1 MILLSFA
8 YAKLSSIIPPPE
20 NVKKEFLKFLKK
32 FLKISENP
40 TTPTRSAYGG
50 FSRPL
55 IYASAQSAL
64 IKSEILVKSYPFLLT

>member
-8 YAKLSSIIPPPE
+8 YAKLSSIIPPPRKCQE
-20 NVKKEFLKFLKK
+20 RISEISEKV
-32 FLKISENP
+32 SENP